1 MRERE
6 LVFLCGSLGAVA
18 ARLVE
23 ARGPLHAF
31 FHSTERPRW
40 RIVIGWLLETLIIGI
55 VAGAGSCL
63 VWALY
68 TTSRSLDTTGIDPA
82 LAAESFIVGLGG
94 VSAVQRYMHEA
105 ERGGV
110 AEQNAAGTADA
121 AAVLARLLK
130 ENLDKPPAPRHD
142 EAGGPER

>member
-1 MRERE
+1 MREWE
-6 LVFLCGSLGAVA
+6 LVFFCGSLGAVA
-18 ARLVE
+18 ARLVG
-23 ARGPLHAF
+23 ARGPPHVF
-31 FHSTERPRW
+31 FYGTERLKW
-40 RIVIGWLLETLIIGI
+40 RVVVGWLLETLIIGI

-94 VSAVQRYMHEA
+94 VGAVRRYMHEA
-105 ERGGV
+105 GRGAV

-121 AAVLARLLK
+121 AAALARLLK

-142 EAGGPER
+142 AAGGPEQ